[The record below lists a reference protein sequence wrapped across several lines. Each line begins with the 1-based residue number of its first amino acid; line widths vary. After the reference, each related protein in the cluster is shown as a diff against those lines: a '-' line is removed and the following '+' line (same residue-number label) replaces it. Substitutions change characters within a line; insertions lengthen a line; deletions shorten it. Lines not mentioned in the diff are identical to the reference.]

1 MIRRLGAATL
11 TLVML
16 ASLAGLAIA
25 RDVINLKNGKTLSG
39 RIIEQTDTE
48 VRLLIDDIEI
58 PISTENIVS
67 IVRDG
72 VLQPVEP
79 DETAGEEPPSE
90 DSDEA
95 NPPPVY
101 RNEPTPTPSEAGMP
115 GTPDSPGVPGEAS
128 GEDIDYPY
136 PGREPLVPLLL
147 PLGRFRVVTGSVV
160 NLRSGP
166 GTNYRALAGLPK
178 RTLLLQLDEEDFW
191 VRVETES
198 GEQGWIS
205 AEYTEQADAVVAV
218 STGQRLNVRAGPS
231 LQQAVI
237 GRLDR
242 GDLVIL
248 IEDRD
253 GWAHIRNMEG
263 EYGWVSTE
271 YLEELTDLRTVRP
284 AIAEM
289 GTAAAETF
297 LDQGFSA
304 QWTGA
309 EDDRWDYLTL
319 TVEND
324 TLVRNGVGVL
334 LLLWNQEPP
343 VDVNSTEILH
353 GDCIVGKQTFSSS
366 ADFEDLGFSLALRD
380 TTHTAVVAYL
390 RGEKSGEGWKMEVN
404 ILEQALK
411 GCRLGMVV
419 QQGLQRGAVAA
430 FGP

>member
-1 MIRRLGAATL
+1 M
-11 TLVML
+11 
-16 ASLAGLAIA
+16 AGLAPA

-39 RIIEQTDTE
+39 QIIEQTDTE

-72 VLQPVEP
+72 VLQPVEGQ
-79 DETAGEEPPSE
+79 ETPGKETPPEGSEET
-90 DSDEA
+90 

-101 RNEPTPTPSEAGMP
+101 RNKPTPTPSDVGMP
-115 GTPDSPGVPGEAS
+115 GISDSTGSPGISTGNDA
-128 GEDIDYPY
+128 DYPY

-147 PLGRFRVVTGSVV
+147 PLGRFRVITGSVV

-178 RTLLLQLDEEDFW
+178 GTLLLEVDEEDFW

-198 GEQGWIS
+198 GDKGWIS

-231 LQQAVI
+231 LQQAVV
-237 GRLDR
+237 GRLNR

-248 IEDRD
+248 IERRD
-253 GWAHIRNMEG
+253 GWGHVRNMEG
-263 EYGWVSTE
+263 EYGWVSTK
-271 YLEELTDLRTVRP
+271 YLDELTDLKTVRP

-289 GTAAAETF
+289 GTAAAKTF
-297 LDQGFSA
+297 LEQGFSSE
-304 QWTGA
+304 WTGA
-309 EDDRWDYLTL
+309 DDDQWDYLTL
-319 TVEND
+319 TVAND
-324 TLVRNGVGVL
+324 SLVRNGVGVL

-343 VDVNSTEILH
+343 VDVDSTEILE
-353 GDCIVGKQTFSSS
+353 GDSIVQKQTFSSP

-380 TTHTAVVAYL
+380 TTDTAVVAYL
-390 RGEKSGEGWKMEVN
+390 RGEKTEEGWKMEAN

-419 QQGLQRGAVAA
+419 QQGLQRGAVAV